1 MKLSMKEVLS
11 ILENDIYKIKEIR
24 KLLIPVIE
32 ENKREFLPAGQKF
45 FNFKKVE
52 RMKKRTMKL
61 NDTDK
66 QEYKKELTEYIKKL
80 QQLVEEI

>member
-1 MKLSMKEVLS
+1 
-11 ILENDIYKIKEIR
+11 
-24 KLLIPVIE
+24 
-32 ENKREFLPAGQKF
+32 
-45 FNFKKVE
+45 
-52 RMKKRTMKL
+52 MKKRTMKL